1 MKMLCRIMFCLLF
14 ILILALGCCL
24 AQGNVPNAPSFTFMS
39 NFLGSPVSGATSGLD
54 VGAAYQFTTYSRLR
68 ADVWSIPAA
77 GSESF
82 LFGTDIDMWFACK
95 ALDETALPCNKL
107 NPYFGGAGGFGRVSV
122 NNNQTVDKPAAMLR
136 LGANFDP
143 TGSGHFSLNVFEVD
157 CGTFPVL
164 SSTLSVKNV
173 FKCGYTT
180 GINFGLGTS
189 QTASA
194 KKLEHMRIHEAKKL
208 KKLQKAAQQS

>member
-1 MKMLCRIMFCLLF
+1 MKKVSIIVAATLV
-14 ILILALGCCL
+14 LAVCGWT
-24 AQGNVPNAPSFTFMS
+24 QSNVPNAPSFTFMS
-39 NFLGSPVSGATSGLD
+39 NFLGSPVAGSTSGID
-54 VGAAYQFTTYSRLR
+54 VGGAYQFTTYSRLR

-95 ALDETALPCNKL
+95 LLDETTLPCNRL
-107 NPYFGGAGGFGRVSV
+107 NPYFGGAGGFGRVAV
-122 NNNQTVDKPAAMLR
+122 NNNQNINKPAAMLR

-143 TGSGHFSLNVFEVD
+143 TGSGRFTLNIFEAD

-164 SSTLSVKNV
+164 NPDNVSARNV

-194 KKLEHMRIHEAKKL
+194 KKLAHMRAHEAKKL
-208 KKLQKAAQQS
+208 KKLQKAAASRS